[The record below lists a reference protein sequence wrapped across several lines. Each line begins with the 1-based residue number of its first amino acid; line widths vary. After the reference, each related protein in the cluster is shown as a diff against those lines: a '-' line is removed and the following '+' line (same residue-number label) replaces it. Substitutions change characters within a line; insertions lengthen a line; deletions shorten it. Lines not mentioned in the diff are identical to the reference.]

1 MNCGITQFVCLH
13 AWALFTHVNVF
24 GWVHSYNY
32 SWAPILSVMRASA
45 HTLTSTWRCELWSFR
60 WRSFSRAPKCVR
72 DGVVRSESDSAE
84 WWCCRRTFCIF
95 IYQFAGYAH
104 HKHIKSKLFTFM
116 DGGWG
121 AATVGACN
129 LLSRKH
135 FYFYYLKMQRI
146 CARSELAEV
155 THTHTMRST
164 YTIYAILII
173 Y

>member
-1 MNCGITQFVCLH
+1 MSFIYSCKCIWLSAFIQLFMSADSFRHARERTHAHKHVKVWIMIVSLAQFL
-13 AWALFTHVNVF
+13 A
-24 GWVHSYNY
+24 
-32 SWAPILSVMRASA
+32 RAS
-45 HTLTSTWRCELWSFR
+45 
-60 WRSFSRAPKCVR
+60 KCVR